1 MEIFLRNEHPAV
13 KPKSLCFL
21 LPDRETPPSPARCS
35 GLGGGRCKEPTARKR
50 TNAVG
55 QQIILIC
62 YQLPNHGGGFFI
74 RTVRQG
80 AKAAR
85 RPPTDFPVDAKQ
97 KSSFSSENTVFLRN
111 LDFCI
116 SKSSKG
122 EKRRGGRFP
131 GKNKRTRAGERARGS
146 VGEQP
151 KERKARCSSGGESP
165 DLAAVNIKT
174 PSSGSGAPIKPLL
187 LPGTELRIRIRVR
200 K

>member
-1 MEIFLRNEHPAV
+1 MESGWLAVKDRGILTPKLMEIFLRNEHPAV

-35 GLGGGRCKEPTARKR
+35 GLGGGRCKEPTARKH
-50 TNAVG
+50 TNAVD

-80 AKAAR
+80 AKAPDR
-85 RPPTDFPVDAKQ
+85 FSCGCQTDRE

-151 KERKARCSSGGESP
+151 
-165 DLAAVNIKT
+165 
-174 PSSGSGAPIKPLL
+174 
-187 LPGTELRIRIRVR
+187 
-200 K
+200 